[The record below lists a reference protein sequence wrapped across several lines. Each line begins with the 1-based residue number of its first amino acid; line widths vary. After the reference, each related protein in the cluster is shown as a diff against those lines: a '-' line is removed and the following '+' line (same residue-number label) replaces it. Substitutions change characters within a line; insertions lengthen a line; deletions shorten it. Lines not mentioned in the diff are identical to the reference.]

1 MLDNNEV
8 RAHIRKGEQ
17 AVTLLTSLGY
27 VYKTPTNAPHVWE
40 APVSPVDELKDAL
53 EAIIKARVQ
62 EAVKADPRG
71 PNWHL
76 VKDLVEKRF
85 KVRPEN
91 IPIGHKLGAY
101 DPLSHFMGRLFV
113 ASKIEYRLDPSYT
126 GYAVYFQF
134 NTRVLTPETVWL
146 PLSACVFR

>member
-53 EAIIKARVQ
+53 EALIKARVQ

-76 VKDLVEKRF
+76 VEGFVGQRF
-85 KVRPEN
+85 KVRPEC
-91 IPIGHKLGAY
+91 IPVGHQLRPY
-101 DPLSHFMGRLFV
+101 DPIRHFQGRLFV
-113 ASKIEYRLDPSYT
+113 NTGIEYRRDQGYT
-126 GYAVYFQF
+126 GYAVYFKF
-134 NTRVLTPETVWL
+134 NTRPHNPETVWL